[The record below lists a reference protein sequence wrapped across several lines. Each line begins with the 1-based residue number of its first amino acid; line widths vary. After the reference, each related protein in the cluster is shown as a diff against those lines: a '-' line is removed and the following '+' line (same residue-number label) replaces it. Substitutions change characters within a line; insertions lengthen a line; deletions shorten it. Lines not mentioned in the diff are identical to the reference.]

1 MRHHVKRVREAG
13 AFVHFATLINQRL
26 RQLYLPAHTF
36 FSELAL
42 ASNCLAT
49 GLALTRLVVGQ
60 PALVMNLAV
69 ALDVARFRS
78 I

>member
-13 AFVHFATLINQRL
+13 AFVHFATLIDQSL
-26 RQLYLPAHTF
+26 RQLYLSAHTF
-36 FSELAL
+36 FSELTL